1 MRFQGRASQQRT
13 ATAPPAP
20 PGGAGERGARLRVTA
35 LLAILSLAFVGG
47 HVAPAAG
54 QGTDDTA
61 LRASLRTALTDFLSS
76 QGAVEHISAVSLRVT
91 FRGQRPAINV
101 PVGTT
106 LYGGGRPIAANSLWQ
121 IGSNTK
127 AFTSVMLLQL
137 EAEHKLSIHDTL
149 GKWLP
154 RYRAWRHIRIKRLL
168 NMTSGIPD
176 YFRPAFQRAY
186 TAAPNTEFSPSRM
199 VSYGVHGRL
208 HRGYYYSNT
217 SYILAQMILEKATH
231 DTYAHQLQKRIAKPL
246 GLRSL
251 SYRPTPY
258 PRAVLDRMPAGYFFT
273 LGMAHTRPLL
283 GHDLSRF
290 NLSYAAGAGG
300 IVSSLADV
308 SKWER
313 ALYAGRMLP
322 GKQQRELES
331 VVSQKTG
338 KPVKRLTSTDPQG
351 YGLGVAQGLHPTLG
365 RFWFYEGE
373 TFAFRLLHIYFPRSG
388 TLIDIAVNSSTN
400 HDLLSSLGESI
411 SVILQGSGVA

>member
-1 MRFQGRASQQRT
+1 MLTIRARAAS
-13 ATAPPAP
+13 
-20 PGGAGERGARLRVTA
+20 RVTA

-54 QGTDDTA
+54 QGVDETA

-106 LYGGGRPIAANSLWQ
+106 LYGGGRPIAANGLWQ

-137 EAEHKLSIHDTL
+137 EAEHKLSIHDTV

-154 RYRAWRHIRIKRLL
+154 RYRAWRHIPIKRLL
-168 NMTSGIPD
+168 DMTSGILD
-176 YFRPAFQRAY
+176 YFQPAFYRAY
-186 TAAPNTEFSPSRM
+186 AAAPNTVFSPSRL
-199 VSYGVHGRL
+199 VSYAVHRRL

-217 SYILAQMILEKATH
+217 AYILAQMILEKATH

-258 PRAVLDRMPAGYFFT
+258 PRAVSDRMPAGYFFT
-273 LGMAHTRPLL
+273 SGVPQMRPLL

-300 IVSSLADV
+300 IVSSLADL

-322 GKQQRELES
+322 RQQQRELES

-338 KPVKRLTSTDPQG
+338 KPVKRLTAADPQG
-351 YGLGVAQGLHPTLG
+351 YGLGVVQALSPALG
-365 RFWFYEGE
+365 RVWFYEGE
-373 TFAFRLLHIYFPRSG
+373 AFAFRVLHLYFPPSG

-411 SVILQGSGVA
+411 YAILHGSGVA

>member
-1 MRFQGRASQQRT
+1 MLGPDRGGRGYGVLTIRARAAS
-13 ATAPPAP
+13 
-20 PGGAGERGARLRVTA
+20 RVTA

-54 QGTDDTA
+54 QGVDETA

-106 LYGGGRPIAANSLWQ
+106 LYGGGRPIAANGLWQ

-149 GKWLP
+149 AKWLP
-154 RYRAWRHIRIKRLL
+154 RYRAWRHIPIKRLL
-168 NMTSGIPD
+168 DMTSGILD
-176 YFRPAFQRAY
+176 YFQPAFYRAY
-186 TAAPNTEFSPSRM
+186 VAAPNTVFSPSRL
-199 VSYGVHGRL
+199 VSYAVHRRL

-217 SYILAQMILEKATH
+217 AYILAQMILEKATH

-258 PRAVLDRMPAGYFFT
+258 PRAVSDRMPAGYFFT
-273 LGMAHTRPLL
+273 SGVPQMRPLL

-300 IVSSLADV
+300 IVSSLADL

-322 GKQQRELES
+322 RQQQRELES

-338 KPVKRLTSTDPQG
+338 KPVKRLTAADPQG
-351 YGLGVAQGLHPTLG
+351 YGLGVVQALSPALG
-365 RFWFYEGE
+365 RVWFYEGE
-373 TFAFRLLHIYFPRSG
+373 AFAFRVLHLYFPPSG

-411 SVILQGSGVA
+411 YAILHGSGVA

>member
-1 MRFQGRASQQRT
+1 MLTVRGRVAS
-13 ATAPPAP
+13 
-20 PGGAGERGARLRVTA
+20 RVTA
-35 LLAILSLAFVGG
+35 LSAILSLAVVGG

-54 QGTDDTA
+54 QGVDETA
-61 LRASLRTALTDFLSS
+61 LRGSLRTALTNFLSS
-76 QGAVEHISAVSLRVT
+76 QGAREHISAVSLRVT
-91 FRGQRPAINV
+91 FGGQRPAINV

-137 EAEHKLSIHDTL
+137 EAEHKLSIHDRL

-168 NMTSGIPD
+168 DMTSGIPD
-176 YFRPAFQRAY
+176 YLSEPALLRAY
-186 TAAPNTEFSPSRM
+186 AAAPNTEFSPSRL
-199 VSYGVHGRL
+199 VSYAVRGRL

-217 SYILAQMILEKATH
+217 SYLLAQMILEKATH

-258 PRAVLDRMPAGYFFT
+258 PRAVSDRIPGGYFFT
-273 LGMAHTRPLL
+273 AGMPQMRPLL
-283 GHDLSRF
+283 GHDLRRF

-300 IVSSLADV
+300 IVSSLADL
-308 SKWER
+308 SKWDR

-322 GKQQRELES
+322 REQQRELES
-331 VVSQKTG
+331 LVSQKTG
-338 KPVKRLTSTDPQG
+338 KPVKRLTSADPQG
-351 YGLGVAQGLHPTLG
+351 YGLGVGKAVSPTLG
-365 RFWFYEGE
+365 PFWFYEGE
-373 TFAFRLLHIYFPRSG
+373 TFAFRVLHLYFPRSG
-388 TLIDIAVNSSTN
+388 VLIDVAVNSSTT
-400 HDLLSSLGESI
+400 HDLLDAVGEAI
-411 SVILQGSGVA
+411 YVILQGSGAA

>member
-1 MRFQGRASQQRT
+1 MLTVRGRVAS
-13 ATAPPAP
+13 
-20 PGGAGERGARLRVTA
+20 RVTA
-35 LLAILSLAFVGG
+35 LSAILSLAVVGG

-54 QGTDDTA
+54 QGVDETA
-61 LRASLRTALTDFLSS
+61 LRGSLRTALTNFLSS
-76 QGAVEHISAVSLRVT
+76 QGAREHISAVSLRVT

-154 RYRAWRHIRIKRLL
+154 RYRAWRHIQIKRLL
-168 NMTSGIPD
+168 DMTSGIPD
-176 YFRPAFQRAY
+176 YLSEPALLRAY
-186 TAAPNTEFSPSRM
+186 AAAPNTEFSPSRL
-199 VSYGVHGRL
+199 VSYAVRGRL

-217 SYILAQMILEKATH
+217 SYLLAQMILEKATH
-231 DTYAHQLQKRIAKPL
+231 DTYAHQLQERIAKPL

-258 PRAVLDRMPAGYFFT
+258 PRAVSDRIPAGYFFT
-273 LGMAHTRPLL
+273 PMPAMKPLL
-283 GHDLSRF
+283 GHDLRRF

-300 IVSSLADV
+300 IVSSLADL
-308 SKWER
+308 SKWDR

-322 GKQQRELES
+322 RNQQRELES
-331 VVSQKTG
+331 LVSQKTG
-338 KPVKRLTSTDPQG
+338 KPVKRLTSADPQG
-351 YGLGVAQGLHPTLG
+351 YGLGVGKAVSPTLG
-365 RFWFYEGE
+365 PFWFYEGE
-373 TFAFRLLHIYFPRSG
+373 TFAFRVLHLYLPRSG
-388 TLIDIAVNSSTN
+388 VLIDVAVNSNTN
-400 HDLLSSLGESI
+400 HDLLGAVGEAI
-411 SVILQGSGVA
+411 YVILQGSGAA

>member
-1 MRFQGRASQQRT
+1 
-13 ATAPPAP
+13 
-20 PGGAGERGARLRVTA
+20 VTA

-154 RYRAWRHIRIKRLL
+154 RYRAWRHIQIKRLL
-168 NMTSGIPD
+168 NMTSGISD
-176 YFRPAFQRAY
+176 YTLAFYRAY
-186 TAAPNTEFSPSRM
+186 AAAPNTEFSASRL
-199 VSYGVHGRL
+199 VSYAVGVPLLTGWN
-208 HRGYYYSNT
+208 YSNLN
-217 SYILAQMILEKATH
+217 YVLAQMILEKATH

-246 GLRSL
+246 RLRSL

-258 PRAVLDRMPAGYFFT
+258 PRAVRERIPGGYFFNSEVPP
-273 LGMAHTRPLL
+273 LRPLR

-300 IVSSLADV
+300 IVSSLADL

-322 GKQQRELES
+322 RKQQRELES
-331 VVSQKTG
+331 LASRKTG
-338 KPVKRLTSTDPQG
+338 KPLKRLTPADPQG
-351 YGLGVAQGLHPTLG
+351 FGLGVAKSLSPTLG
-365 RFWFYEGE
+365 RFWLYEGE
-373 TFAFRLLHIYFPRSG
+373 TLAFRVVHLYFPRSG
-388 TLIDIAVNSSTN
+388 TLIDIAANSN
-400 HDLLSSLGESI
+400 PDNDLLPSLGESI
-411 SVILQGSGVA
+411 YAILHGSRLA

>member
-1 MRFQGRASQQRT
+1 MLGPDRGGRGYGVLTIRARAAS
-13 ATAPPAP
+13 
-20 PGGAGERGARLRVTA
+20 RVTA

-54 QGTDDTA
+54 QGVDETA

-106 LYGGGRPIAANSLWQ
+106 LYGGGRPIAANGLWQ

-149 GKWLP
+149 AKWLP
-154 RYRAWRHIRIKRLL
+154 RYRAWRHIPIKRLL
-168 NMTSGIPD
+168 DMTSGILD
-176 YFRPAFQRAY
+176 YFQPAFYRAY
-186 TAAPNTEFSPSRM
+186 VAAPNTVFSPSRL
-199 VSYGVHGRL
+199 VSYAVHRRL

-217 SYILAQMILEKATH
+217 AYILAQMILEKATH

-258 PRAVLDRMPAGYFFT
+258 RRAVSDRMPAGYFFT
-273 LGMAHTRPLL
+273 SGVPQMRPLL

-300 IVSSLADV
+300 IVSSLADL

-322 GKQQRELES
+322 RQQQRELES

-338 KPVKRLTSTDPQG
+338 KPVKRLTAADPQG
-351 YGLGVAQGLHPTLG
+351 YGLGVVQALSPALG
-365 RFWFYEGE
+365 RVWFYEGE
-373 TFAFRLLHIYFPRSG
+373 AFAFRVLHLYFPPSG

-411 SVILQGSGVA
+411 YAILHGSGVA

>member
-1 MRFQGRASQQRT
+1 MRFQGGASQQRT

-35 LLAILSLAFVGG
+35 LLAILSLAFVGA

-54 QGTDDTA
+54 QGVDETA
-61 LRASLRTALTDFLSS
+61 LRASLRSAVSNFLTS

-91 FRGQRPAINV
+91 FRGQRRAINV

-106 LYGGGRPIAANSLWQ
+106 LYGGGRPIAANTLWQ

-137 EAEHKLSIHDTL
+137 EAEHKLSIHDTV
-149 GKWLP
+149 GKWFP
-154 RYRAWRHIRIKRLL
+154 RYRAWRHIQIKRLL
-168 NMTSGIPD
+168 NMTSGISD
-176 YFRPAFQRAY
+176 YTPAFFRDYA
-186 TAAPNTEFSPSRM
+186 AAPNTAFSPSRL
-199 VSYGVHGRL
+199 VSYGVHRRL
-208 HRGYYYSNT
+208 HRGYLYSNIG
-217 SYILAQMILEKATH
+217 YILAQRILEKATH

-251 SYRPTPY
+251 SYRPTSY
-258 PRAVLDRMPAGYFFT
+258 PRAVRDRIPAGYFFT
-273 LGMAHTRPLL
+273 SGVPELSPLV

-300 IVSSLADV
+300 IVSSLADL

-322 GKQQRELES
+322 RKQQRELKS
-331 VVSQKTG
+331 LVSEKTG
-338 KPVKRLTSTDPQG
+338 KPLERLTRADPMG
-351 YGLGVAQGLHPTLG
+351 YGLGVAKEVHPTAG
-365 RFWFYEGE
+365 RFWLYEGE
-373 TFAFRLLHIYFPRSG
+373 TFGFRVLHLYFPRSG
-388 TLIDIAVNSSTN
+388 VLIDIAVNSSTD
-400 HDLLSSLGESI
+400 HDLLGAVVVSI
-411 SVILQGSGVA
+411 YAILRGSGVA